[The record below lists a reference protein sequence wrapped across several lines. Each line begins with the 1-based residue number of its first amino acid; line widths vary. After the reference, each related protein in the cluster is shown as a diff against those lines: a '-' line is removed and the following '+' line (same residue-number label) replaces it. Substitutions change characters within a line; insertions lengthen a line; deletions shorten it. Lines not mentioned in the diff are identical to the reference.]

1 MEDLNSIDR
10 IRIHNQ
16 SHIDDCKIIALD
28 RHHHANGNL
37 TAVNNG
43 VELPFDIQRTFYIYD
58 VPGGAER
65 GGHSHYTCHE
75 FIIAISGSFD
85 VIVDDGTNQ
94 FTYTLIRPYQ
104 GLLVVPGIWRTLKNF
119 SSGSVCLAIA
129 SHHFDEND
137 YIRDY
142 ETFLQYKHSVKK
154 EV

>member
-1 MEDLNSIDR
+1 MEDLNSIEKL
-10 IRIHNQ
+10 RIHNK
-16 SHIDDCKIIALD
+16 SLINDCRIISLAK
-28 RHHHANGNL
+28 HHHANGNL

-85 VIVDDGTNQ
+85 VIVDVGADQ
-94 FTYTLIRPYQ
+94 FTYPLIRLYQ

-129 SHHFDEND
+129 SHHFDEQD

-142 ETFLQYKHSVKK
+142 DTFLQYKHSVKK
-154 EV
+154 EE